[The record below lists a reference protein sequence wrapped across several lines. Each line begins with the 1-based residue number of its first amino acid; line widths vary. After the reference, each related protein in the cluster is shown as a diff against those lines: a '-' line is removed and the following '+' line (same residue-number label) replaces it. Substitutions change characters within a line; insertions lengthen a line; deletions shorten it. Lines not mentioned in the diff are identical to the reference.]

1 MEKSEKLNHET
12 ASSAINLCELG
23 IDKAQAAVLRE
34 CFATFAEDW
43 ESPEMDVYDNYEEEI
58 SRLRANTG
66 NSSE

>member
-1 MEKSEKLNHET
+1 METSKKLNHET
-12 ASSAINLCELG
+12 ASSAIELRERG
-23 IDKAQAAVLRE
+23 IDKTQAAVLRE

>member
-1 MEKSEKLNHET
+1 METSKKLNHET
-12 ASSAINLCELG
+12 ASSAINLRELG

-58 SRLRANTG
+58 SRLRANTR